1 MCNKRQLLRSLGAL
15 RATDAGFRTDGVL
28 TMRVNASSTKF
39 ATPPQLLPFYAQL
52 LERVRGLPGVKS
64 ASMISTL
71 FLSNTP
77 SSGIFTLE
85 DRPPFPPGEAIEAT
99 RDTVSPG
106 FLESMQVKLVSGRF
120 FDARDT
126 ATSPLVVIV
135 NETFAKRYWPTRDA
149 VGQRLVFGRPDT
161 SPTAKPPQWI
171 EIVGVIG
178 DMKRRG
184 LHQGARLEMFVSTN
198 QRVNRNMQLLIATD
212 NDNPLALTPAIRA
225 EVRALDP
232 TGPITE
238 ITTIDA
244 MVGESL
250 ALRRFQAL
258 LLALFSIL
266 AVLLAAVGIFGLM
279 AQVVSRRTSEIGLR
293 MALGAGRGDVLGMV
307 MRQGLVLAGL
317 GAILGLAG
325 AYALA
330 RTLSAMLYGVGV
342 ADPVSYAAALGALLA
357 AVLLACALPA
367 WRASRVD
374 PMVALREEA

>member
-1 MCNKRQLLRSLGAL
+1 MAGSHAAARARGALIVVQCALAILLLAGAGLLLRSLGAL

-238 ITTIDA
+238 ITTIEA
-244 MVGESL
+244 
-250 ALRRFQAL
+250 
-258 LLALFSIL
+258 
-266 AVLLAAVGIFGLM
+266 
-279 AQVVSRRTSEIGLR
+279 
-293 MALGAGRGDVLGMV
+293 
-307 MRQGLVLAGL
+307 
-317 GAILGLAG
+317 
-325 AYALA
+325 
-330 RTLSAMLYGVGV
+330 
-342 ADPVSYAAALGALLA
+342 VSYTHLT
-357 AVLLACALPA
+357 LPTN
-367 WRASRVD
+367 
-374 PMVALREEA
+374 REV

>member
-1 MCNKRQLLRSLGAL
+1 M
-15 RATDAGFRTDGVL
+15 
-28 TMRVNASSTKF
+28 
-39 ATPPQLLPFYAQL
+39 
-52 LERVRGLPGVKS
+52 
-64 ASMISTL
+64 
-71 FLSNTP
+71 
-77 SSGIFTLE
+77 
-85 DRPPFPPGEAIEAT
+85 
-99 RDTVSPG
+99 SPG
-106 FLESMQVKLVSGRF
+106 FLESMQARLVGGRF
-120 FDARDT
+120 FDVRDT

-135 NETFAKRYWPTRDA
+135 NETFAKRYWPNRDA

-161 SPTAKPPQWI
+161 GPNARPPQWI

-198 QRVNRNMQLLIATD
+198 QRVNRNMQLLIVAD
-212 NDNPLALTPAIRA
+212 SDNPLALTPAIRA

-232 TGPITE
+232 SGPITE
-238 ITTIDA
+238 ITTVDA
-244 MVGESL
+244 LIGESL

-258 LLALFSIL
+258 LLALFSML

-330 RTLSAMLYGVGV
+330 RALQAMLYGVG
-342 ADPVSYAAALGALLA
+342 ATDPVSYVGAMIVLVVS
-357 AVLLACALPA
+357 VLLACALPA